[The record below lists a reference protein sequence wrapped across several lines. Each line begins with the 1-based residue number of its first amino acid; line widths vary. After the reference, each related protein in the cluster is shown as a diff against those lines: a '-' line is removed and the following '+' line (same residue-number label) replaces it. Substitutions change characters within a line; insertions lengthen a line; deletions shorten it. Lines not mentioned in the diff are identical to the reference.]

1 MDLDASVIVLLK
13 QRLRQH
19 DGFADL
25 PGHTKW
31 AWPAGHGLDWVW
43 PFLLGYPQDKIAVID
58 DVCVIH
64 PKKMLQREG
73 KTSMYDTN
81 PHFLG
86 WQTEEE
92 KIQFEKYG
100 YAAKASRTNLDY

>member
-1 MDLDASVIVLLK
+1 MSL
-13 QRLRQH
+13 
-19 DGFADL
+19 
-25 PGHTKW
+25 
-31 AWPAGHGLDWVW
+31 AWHAGHGLDWVW
-43 PFLLGYPQDKIAVID
+43 PFLLGYPQDKIAAID

-64 PKKMLQREG
+64 PKKSLQREG

-81 PHFLG
+81 PYFLG

-100 YAAKASRTNLDY
+100 YATKASCTNLDCSTG